1 MKTKEELNVLKEKVE
16 TLNKKLAELTDE
28 ELAQVHGGITPN
40 ADGTYNIYDGQK
52 INFDPTKFAIVNGT
66 YLNATGNTVIYFH
79 YYNTTP
85 NGDYR
90 GEGDSYEC
98 LSELLWLM
106 I

>member
-1 MKTKEELNVLKEKVE
+1 MRELSLD
-16 TLNKKLAELTDE
+16 ELDE
-28 ELAQVHGGITPN
+28 VIGGSPEQN
-40 ADGTYNIYDGQK
+40 PDGTYNIYDGQR
-52 INFDPTKFAIVNGT
+52 INFDPTKFALVNGT

-106 I
+106 S